1 MLWAESIGL
10 QCKAC
15 SNSLVMSIVICTDT
29 VVKRFAHNLN
39 LKLSTKLEKGNN
51 IKCTFMSKDSSK
63 LHKIRANCI
72 NRYFHTQSG
81 FVLHS

>member
-15 SNSLVMSIVICTDT
+15 SNSLVMSIVVCTDT
-29 VVKRFAHNLN
+29 VVKRAPFYATPHHFN

-51 IKCTFMSKDSSK
+51 I
-63 LHKIRANCI
+63 
-72 NRYFHTQSG
+72 
-81 FVLHS
+81 